1 LKSNKVLR
9 ISVTDRC
16 DLRCIYCMPESGV
29 TLVSSGE
36 LLTYEEIERVA
47 VAAMKVGVRRFRIT
61 GGEPLVRRGI
71 EKLVEKLARLGPDD
85 LALTTNGLHLGDM
98 AATLR
103 EAGLKRVTISLD
115 TLRRDRFET
124 ITRRTGFARILEG
137 FEAARRAGLHPIKI
151 NTVVIRGIND
161 DEIEDF
167 VRFAEREKV
176 EVRFIELM
184 PTSGLSPKC
193 KELGSWRPALFV
205 KGDEIRERVAA
216 AFGPIECRPNED
228 GVARV
233 YRIKSGT
240 RVGIITPISDPFCR
254 GCERLRLSADGRLK
268 LCLFDREGIDM
279 KRALR
284 ERRASDDAIAGLLRT
299 ALGEKEKWERG
310 SLDLLSSEMFKVGG

>member
-1 LKSNKVLR
+1 
-9 ISVTDRC
+9 
-16 DLRCIYCMPESGV
+16 MPESGV

-161 DEIEDF
+161 DEIENF
-167 VRFAEREKV
+167 VRFAEREKA

-184 PTSGLSPKC
+184 PTSGLSPEC
-193 KELGSWRPALFV
+193 KELGKWRPALFV
-205 KGDEIRERVAA
+205 KGDEIRERIAT

-268 LCLFDREGIDM
+268 LCLFDGEGIDM
-279 KRALR
+279 KKALR

>member
-1 LKSNKVLR
+1 LKNNKVLR

-29 TLVSSGE
+29 TLVPPGE

-47 VAAMKVGVRRFRIT
+47 AAAMKAGVKRFRIT

-85 LALTTNGLHLGDM
+85 LALTTNGLHLGEA

-115 TLRRDRFET
+115 TLRSDRFET
-124 ITRRTGFARILEG
+124 IARRTGFSRILEG
-137 FEAARRAGLHPIKI
+137 LDAARRSGLSPIKI
-151 NTVVIRGIND
+151 NMVVIRGIND

-167 VRFAEREKV
+167 VHFAEREKV

-184 PTSGLSPKC
+184 PTSGLSPEC
-193 KELGSWRPALFV
+193 KELGRWRPALFV
-205 KGDEIRERVAA
+205 RGDEIRERIAA
-216 AFGPIECRPNED
+216 AFGPLECLPDED
-228 GVARV
+228 GVARI
-233 YRIKSGT
+233 YRTKHGT

-268 LCLFDREGIDM
+268 LCLFDGEGVHL
-279 KRALR
+279 KKALR
-284 ERRASDDAIAGLLRT
+284 EDRASDDAIARLLRA

-310 SLDLLSSEMFKVGG
+310 SLELLSSEMFKVGG

>member
-1 LKSNKVLR
+1 
-9 ISVTDRC
+9 
-16 DLRCIYCMPESGV
+16 MPESGV

-47 VAAMKVGVRRFRIT
+47 AAAAKVGVRRFRIT

-71 EKLVEKLARLGPDD
+71 ERLVEKLARLGPDD
-85 LALTTNGLHLGDM
+85 LALTTNGLHLGEM

-161 DEIEDF
+161 DEIENF
-167 VRFAEREKV
+167 VLFAKREKA

-184 PTSGLSPKC
+184 PTSGLSPEC

-216 AFGPIECRPNED
+216 AFGPLECRPNED

-233 YRIKSGT
+233 YLTKSGT

-279 KRALR
+279 KKALR
-284 ERRASDDAIAGLLRT
+284 ESRASDDAIAGLLRT